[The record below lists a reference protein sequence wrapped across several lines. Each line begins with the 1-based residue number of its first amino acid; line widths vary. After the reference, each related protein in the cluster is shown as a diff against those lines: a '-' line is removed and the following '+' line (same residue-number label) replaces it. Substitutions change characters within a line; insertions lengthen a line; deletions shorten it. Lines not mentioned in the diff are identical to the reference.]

1 MYEARKQIVELLR
14 AYKGPQ
20 CAFVEKDTNGAVC
33 AIGVILDHLVTM
45 GYGYWVKQGPGLRA
59 GFVFRRDCLSLDKI
73 HPLEKE
79 MVSKISED
87 DIRKAISEDDIQKA
101 FPGSILVESNLA
113 YMMTYLN
120 DYMDS
125 TFLEIANWIEAI
137 NTPACPQ
144 EN

>member
-1 MYEARKQIVELLR
+1 MYEARKQIVELPR

-20 CAFVEKDTNGAVC
+20 CSFVEKDTNGAVC

-45 GYGYWVKQGPGLRA
+45 GYGCWVKKGPGLRV
-59 GFVFRRDCLSLDKI
+59 GFVFRRDYLSLDKI

-79 MVSKISED
+79 MM
-87 DIRKAISEDDIQKA
+87 ATISEDDIQKA

-120 DYMDS
+120 DYMDG

>member
-20 CAFVEKDTNGAVC
+20 CSFVEKDTNGAVC
-33 AIGVILDHLVTM
+33 AIGVILDHLVMM
-45 GYGYWVKQGPGLRA
+45 GYGRWVKQGPGLRV
-59 GFVFRRDCLSLDKI
+59 GFVFRRDHLSLDKI

-79 MVSKISED
+79 MMATISED
-87 DIRKAISEDDIQKA
+87 DIRKA
-101 FPGSILVESNLA
+101 FPGRILVKSNLA

>member
-20 CAFVEKDTNGAVC
+20 CYFVEKDTNGAVC
-33 AIGVILDHLVTM
+33 AIGVILDHLVMM
-45 GYGYWVKQGPGLRA
+45 GYGRWVKQGPGLRV
-59 GFVFRRDCLSLDKI
+59 GFVFRRDYLSLDKI

-79 MVSKISED
+79 MMATISED
-87 DIRKAISEDDIQKA
+87 DIRKAISEDDIRKA
-101 FPGSILVESNLA
+101 FPGRILVESNLA

-125 TFLEIANWIEAI
+125 TFLEIANWIESI
-137 NTPACPQ
+137 NAPSSPQ

>member
-20 CAFVEKDTNGAVC
+20 CSFVEKDTNGAVC

-45 GYGYWVKQGPGLRA
+45 GYGRWVKQGPGLRV
-59 GFVFRRDCLSLDKI
+59 GFVFRRDYLSLDKI

-79 MVSKISED
+79 MVATISED
-87 DIRKAISEDDIQKA
+87 DIRKA
-101 FPGSILVESNLA
+101 FPYNDESVLVKSNLA

-125 TFLEIANWIEAI
+125 TFLEIANWIESI
-137 NTPACPQ
+137 NAPSSPQ

>member
-20 CAFVEKDTNGAVC
+20 CYFVEKDHNGAVC

-45 GYGYWVKQGPGLRA
+45 GYGRWVKQGPGLRV
-59 GFVFRRDCLSLDKI
+59 GFFFRRDYLSLDKI

-79 MVSKISED
+79 MIATISED
-87 DIRKAISEDDIQKA
+87 DIRKA
-101 FPGSILVESNLA
+101 FPHNDERNFVRPNLA
-113 YMMTYLN
+113 SIMVYLN
-120 DYMDS
+120 DHKDW
-125 TFLEIANWIEAI
+125 TFLEIANWIESI
-137 NTPACPQ
+137 NVPASPQ

>member
-20 CAFVEKDTNGAVC
+20 CSFVEKDTNGAVC

-45 GYGYWVKQGPGLRA
+45 GYGRWVKQGPGLRA
-59 GFVFRRDCLSLDKI
+59 GFVFRRDYLSLDKI

-79 MVSKISED
+79 MMATISED
-87 DIRKAISEDDIQKA
+87 DIRKA
-101 FPGSILVESNLA
+101 FPHNDESNLVGSNLA
-113 YMMTYLN
+113 CMMVYLN
-120 DYMDS
+120 DHKDW
-125 TFLEIANWIEAI
+125 TLLEIADWIESI
-137 NTPACPQ
+137 NAPVFLPQ